1 MLNLTKKEESI
12 GYPAYANKW
21 KKAMQE
27 AYMIASKSAEKAASK

>member
-1 MLNLTKKEESI
+1 MFNLTRKEESI

-27 AYMIASKSAEKAASK
+27 ALISYIH